1 MKKKTLSLILALILL
16 LSCSATAQATSVQ
29 AATPSASITINGT
42 TATCRVSIA
51 KPGKTIHATLQL
63 WQGRTMIDSWSG
75 SGTSYL
81 LVTGSHEV
89 TKGKTYGAESYV
101 PSKEDSLERLVYSAK
116 CQFADDA
123 EGVEDAVIKKDDL
136 CRLRAA
142 LDQLSEEERA
152 LIHAPRVIKI
162 PAKPEATRQAEARR
176 QLRVAAYCRVSTKEE
191 DQANSYEV
199 QKEYYADK
207 IMSNTAWTMAGIFAD
222 KGITGTSAKKREDF
236 MRMIRHCRQKKI
248 DVILTK
254 SVSRFSRNTVD
265 CLYYIRA
272 LKQLGIAVIF
282 EKENINSLEEDS
294 ELRITLSGAFA
305 QSESESIS
313 ANVTW
318 GKRRAMEAGKVSIQ
332 YKKLYGY
339 RKGEDGQPEI
349 IPEQAE
355 IVRWLYERYLTGASL
370 RMIKDELEQQGVK
383 CFEDSPEW
391 TISRIRSIL
400 QNEKYCGDVL
410 MQKTF
415 RQDFINRKAIKNT
428 GQLPMYL
435 IENHH
440 EGIVSREKYDAVQA
454 EMARR
459 NAAKSPS
466 KNAVTGMASYASKY
480 ALSERLVC
488 GECGT
493 LYRRCTWTR
502 NGEKRI
508 VWRCVSR
515 LDYGKKYCH
524 NSPTLDEAPLQQ
536 AILAALNTAMADKN
550 SLIRQ
555 ITDAMETEIIPFPG
569 GMMSLGDIE
578 RRLRELEQ
586 QFQTLLEKATDDPAA
601 YGGQFKEILDEQ
613 TLLKERRSG
622 ILANNNEQAKANQ
635 RIMDAAQTLENASPH
650 ITEWDESA
658 VRQLV
663 ETVKILSKDEVAVTL
678 KGGIE
683 ICQKIMY

>member
-1 MKKKTLSLILALILL
+1 M
-16 LSCSATAQATSVQ
+16 
-29 AATPSASITINGT
+29 
-42 TATCRVSIA
+42 
-51 KPGKTIHATLQL
+51 
-63 WQGRTMIDSWSG
+63 
-75 SGTSYL
+75 
-81 LVTGSHEV
+81 
-89 TKGKTYGAESYV
+89 
-101 PSKEDSLERLVYSAK
+101 KED
-116 CQFADDA
+116 
-123 EGVEDAVIKKDDL
+123 
-136 CRLRAA
+136 
-142 LDQLSEEERA
+142 
-152 LIHAPRVIKI
+152 APRVIKI

-199 QKEYYADK
+199 QKEYYTDK

-222 KGITGTSAKKREDF
+222 KGITGTSVKKREDF

-400 QNEKYCGDVL
+400 QNEK
-410 MQKTF
+410 
-415 RQDFINRKAIKNT
+415 
-428 GQLPMYL
+428 
-435 IENHH
+435 
-440 EGIVSREKYDAVQA
+440 
-454 EMARR
+454 
-459 NAAKSPS
+459 
-466 KNAVTGMASYASKY
+466 
-480 ALSERLVC
+480 
-488 GECGT
+488 
-493 LYRRCTWTR
+493 
-502 NGEKRI
+502 
-508 VWRCVSR
+508 
-515 LDYGKKYCH
+515 
-524 NSPTLDEAPLQQ
+524 
-536 AILAALNTAMADKN
+536 
-550 SLIRQ
+550 
-555 ITDAMETEIIPFPG
+555 
-569 GMMSLGDIE
+569 
-578 RRLRELEQ
+578 
-586 QFQTLLEKATDDPAA
+586 
-601 YGGQFKEILDEQ
+601 
-613 TLLKERRSG
+613 
-622 ILANNNEQAKANQ
+622 
-635 RIMDAAQTLENASPH
+635 
-650 ITEWDESA
+650 
-658 VRQLV
+658 
-663 ETVKILSKDEVAVTL
+663 
-678 KGGIE
+678 
-683 ICQKIMY
+683 